1 MPKNNKHTP
10 QAQRII
16 DFVELTGL
24 TQTQFSIQCGFKSPS
39 TMQTICTDGQSPTTK
54 TLSKIVHRFPQLNYD
69 WVLMGIGEMI
79 NKAFAKAPSSKSSQ
93 RSTRATF
100 DQIQKNQSVNDLKTN
115 ELKSDVADLMK
126 LMKDTMILTAQQN
139 GMLTIKIEEQSVAI
153 KEAREKSEETYKK
166 RDVSFQKAKAEHIAL
181 IDKYNNQREKTMKS
195 EFFTLSDKVR
205 CYLEES
211 RGLMIKNLDENSITR
226 SDRVNKRLE
235 KFEETTIKHINKSR
249 ELVNE
254 DYKTAHEKSIQSML
268 KVGLKATTEATEL
281 LVKNMD
287 KNAVKQTDIAI
298 KQFVSYFSPKALLSK
313 IGSHSVNKKP

>member
-1 MPKNNKHTP
+1 MPKNNKFTP

-79 NKAFAKAPSSKSSQ
+79 NKAFAKAPSSTSSQ

-100 DQIQKNQSVNDLKTN
+100 DQIQKNQLVNDLKTN

-139 GMLTIKIEEQSVAI
+139 GMLTIKIQEMSVAI
-153 KEAREKSEETYKK
+153 IEAKKEEDIRIERLDKERKKFMEEGYKSLVEIIKSELDNNHKK
-166 RDVSFQKAKAEHIAL
+166 SEKMVTDFDHQRKKINQTRFEQQTLEILTCLANGKKSQAKLMNEK
-181 IDKYNNQREKTMKS
+181 IDKGVIM
-195 EFFTLSDKVR
+195 
-205 CYLEES
+205 
-211 RGLMIKNLDENSITR
+211 
-226 SDRVNKRLE
+226 VNDAM
-235 KFEETTIKHINKSR
+235 H
-249 ELVNE
+249 
-254 DYKTAHEKSIQSML
+254 
-268 KVGLKATTEATEL
+268 
-281 LVKNMD
+281 
-287 KNAVKQTDIAI
+287 KNAINQTEYAI
-298 KQFVSYFSPKALLSK
+298 NYLTEKFSPKKLFPKL
-313 IGSHSVNKKP
+313 GTHTTNKKS